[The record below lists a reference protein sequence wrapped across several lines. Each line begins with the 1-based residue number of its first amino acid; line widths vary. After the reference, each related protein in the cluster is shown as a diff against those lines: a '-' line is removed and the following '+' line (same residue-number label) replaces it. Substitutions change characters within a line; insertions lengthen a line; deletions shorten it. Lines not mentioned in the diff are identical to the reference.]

1 MKNLNVIFTVVLIVL
16 SLSVYSQKK
25 ATYQQ
30 VGSKEVKGR
39 ISEYTS
45 QNGTVFVVGDTLE
58 VGLPFRNNQFSY
70 LIDKTMANMG
80 EIEYLTPV
88 YVGEMC
94 VIKSMKT
101 NSRNLYVAT
110 YGKGESKA
118 LYIIN
123 FEEAFTSGEIIVP
136 NLINSEQALDK
147 LKKAKEKLDL
157 EIITQKEYDSLK
169 AELMKYIK

>member
-1 MKNLNVIFTVVLIVL
+1 MKNLTVIFTVIFIGL

-30 VGSKEVKGR
+30 VGSKEVKGK

-45 QNGTVFVVGDTLE
+45 QNGTVFKIGDTLE

-80 EIEYLTPV
+80 ETVYLTPV

-101 NSRNLYVAT
+101 SMRNLYVAT
-110 YGKGESKA
+110 YGSGESKA

-123 FEEAFTSGEIIVP
+123 FEEAFTSGEIVVP
-136 NLINSEQALDK
+136 GLMNSEQALEE

-157 EIITQKEYDSLK
+157 EIITQEEYDALK
-169 AELMKYIK
+169 AKLVKHIK